1 METMET
7 LISKDSEVMDLSNPL
22 RPDQM
27 LNEYQ
32 SRRVKIVLTLF
43 EEDLHFAMRW
53 LDGKPDEGSLYQ
65 RKLVLSEELR
75 KEARQTIL
83 DGLDEIRRLAE
94 TLDFEPEVENA
105 SKSIIG
111 RLNID
116 WENLSDLHASNLHG
130 LGAVL
135 PELSNFLDGPADKL
149 SQIALKL
156 SDIFIQAPAE
166 VSADTNP
173 SNQQEKEP

>member
-1 METMET
+1 
-7 LISKDSEVMDLSNPL
+7 MDLSNHL
-22 RPDQM
+22 QPDQM

-32 SRRVKIVLTLF
+32 TRRVKIVLTLF
-43 EEDLHFAMRW
+43 EEDLHFALRW

-94 TLDFEPEVENA
+94 ALDFKPEVENA
-105 SKSIIG
+105 SKSIMG

-116 WENLSDLHASNLHG
+116 WENLSDLHAGNLHG
-130 LGAVL
+130 LGAVH
-135 PELSNFLDGPADKL
+135 PDLSNFLDRPADKL
-149 SQIALKL
+149 PQIALKL
-156 SDIFIQAPAE
+156 SELFIQGPVE
-166 VSADTNP
+166 VSAVTNP